1 MFSGYGGTLYL
12 RILSVATCFQESADK
27 KDKNKN
33 KKQSVSVELSI
44 KAHTCGYSTH
54 ELNDLLEREVI

>member
-1 MFSGYGGTLYL
+1 MW
-12 RILSVATCFQESADK
+12 ILSVATCFQETADK

-44 KAHTCGYSTH
+44 KGHSCGYSTH
-54 ELNDLLEREVI
+54 ELNELLEREVKYYFV